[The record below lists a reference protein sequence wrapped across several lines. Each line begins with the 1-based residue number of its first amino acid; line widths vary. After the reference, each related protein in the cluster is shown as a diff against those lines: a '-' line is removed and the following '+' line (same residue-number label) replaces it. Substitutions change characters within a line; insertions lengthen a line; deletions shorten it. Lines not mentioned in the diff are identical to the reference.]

1 MSGTSEMIAE
11 YLVALGFSINSS
23 SYQAFKK
30 ALDEADRS
38 TSSLDAST
46 KAAEKSIDSLSD
58 RSKKASGDAKALGK
72 EIKGTGDK
80 AEKAGGKLDKLRHG
94 LKTLAWGIGAL
105 ATVGGTAFAF
115 INRTMERLTGMDRM
129 AKTMGMTAE
138 DIHRWGFVAE
148 QIGLSSGQMVTALQR
163 VRDTSAVAST
173 GFGKMAV
180 LYRRLGVAVV
190 STNGE
195 MRSSSDILQDVVQRL
210 KTMPQSRSASF
221 SAQLGIDPEALQAL
235 KSGDIA
241 GAMRDYQRLSDK
253 LKDGV
258 NDAAQQALKFKKEL
272 GSFKSMLDFIWMSIS
287 SELIKPLSEGLE
299 SARKWFIKNAEHIKR
314 VLTSAMKVIKV
325 ALESV
330 FKVVGWGVQLL
341 SSLMSL
347 IDRLPLGIGRTIGVL
362 SALVLAM
369 KMFRNV
375 SLIAFATNPITW
387 FVAAIAGLLL
397 LLDDLSTYMRGGK
410 SLINWGPMI
419 SLAKQ
424 LGKTLEKLMPLF
436 IALAGTWGVSKG
448 VDLLEKIPNILT
460 SISGGLRVATKA
472 WKAMSG
478 VVNLVTAAIAANPI
492 AAAIMLAVTAVGLLI
507 IYWDDLKEVVGKV
520 CDWVSARW
528 GEFCDWLGTKWDAA
542 KDMLV
547 SGWNYIKDKAGAVA
561 DWVQDKWN
569 DLVDWFK
576 SIPGRI
582 WEALKSL
589 KDVISD
595 AVKNAIDYLLSWLP
609 QWAKDLLGIDSGS
622 SGHAAPEYAPPMK
635 RGGVDLSGYLT
646 KDDSPE
652 LEVGDREDLGSE
664 LTPNQVRTMSAKAF
678 NFAEK
683 AGQTI
688 AEHAPQAMYS
698 TQTLSNPAPLTSQN
712 ISTITS
718 HGGAVDQS
726 VHVDNKTEIHVTGSS
741 DPAETAR
748 LVEQKT
754 ENMPSQMARMIGR
767 SPTNGRPVRAFGVR
781 R

>member
-1 MSGTSEMIAE
+1 MSETSETIAE

-38 TSSLDAST
+38 TGNLDAST

-80 AEKAGGKLDKLRHG
+80 AEKASGKLSKLRHG

-138 DIHRWGFVAE
+138 DIHRWSFVAE

-190 STNGE
+190 GTNGE

-241 GAMRDYQRLSDK
+241 EAMSDYKRLSDA
-253 LKDGV
+253 LGDGV
-258 NDAAQQALKFKKEL
+258 NAAAENTVQFQKQWIKLKTTI
-272 GSFKSMLDFIWMSIS
+272 DFFWMSIS
-287 SELIKPLSEGLE
+287 GQIIEPLAKTLAKI
-299 SARKWFIKNAEHIKR
+299 SAYLKDNEKQLKTTLVRALKTLGA
-314 VLTSAMKVIKV
+314 VLNKIFD
-325 ALESV
+325 AL
-330 FKVVGWGVQLL
+330 GWGTRLVAFLVELFEKLPNQLQGIAL
-341 SSLMSL
+341 W
-347 IDRLPLGIGRTIGVL
+347 LGAIGI
-362 SALVLAM
+362 ALV
-369 KMFRNV
+369 KIGKR
-375 SLIAFATNPITW
+375 SLIAFATNPVTW
-387 FVAAIAGLLL
+387 LVAAILGLLL
-397 LLDDLSTYMRGGK
+397 LLQDLFGYMKGED
-410 SLINWGPMI
+410 SYFDWGPMI
-419 SLAKQ
+419 SSAKQ
-424 LGKTLEKLMPLF
+424 LAVTLKKMLPLF
-436 IALAGTWGVSKG
+436 IAVAGAWGLSKG
-448 VDLLEKIPNILT
+448 VDLLEKIPNILAA
-460 SISGGLRVATKA
+460 ISGGLGVATKA

-528 GEFCDWLGTKWDAA
+528 GEFCDLLGA
-542 KDMLV
+542 
-547 SGWNYIKDKAGAVA
+547 SA
-561 DWVQDKWN
+561 DWVQDNLN
-569 DLVDWFK
+569 DLVDCFK

-609 QWAKDLLGIDSGS
+609 QWAKDLLGIDSGG
-622 SGHAAPEYAPPMK
+622 SGNAAPEYAPPMK
-635 RGGVDLSGYLT
+635 RGGTDLSGYLT

-652 LEVGDREDLGSE
+652 LEVGDREDLGSELTPNQVRTMSAKAE

-698 TQTLSNPAPLTSQN
+698 TQTLANPAPLTSQS